1 MGLTF
6 EDYDAVGVTQVADR
20 RRLFE
25 LVHRVREV
33 SLQQVLIV
41 CKITCSTLPLPLLW
55 AQTRA
60 KHDKTL
66 AYRLLKNLG
75 ILLRGQMQ
83 DQLLSHHLR
92 QWEGYQK
99 NLRHQSTLTVRTMLL

>member
-33 SLQQVLIV
+33 RVGLQGSNS
-41 CKITCSTLPLPLLW
+41 KITCSLLPLP
-55 AQTRA
+55 RA
-60 KHDKTL
+60 H
-66 AYRLLKNLG
+66 
-75 ILLRGQMQ
+75 GQLPQ
-83 DQLLSHHLR
+83 
-92 QWEGYQK
+92 EQK
-99 NLRHQSTLTVRTMLL
+99 YN